1 MAWPWLL
8 SVVDACIK
16 TSILDFIQTSLW
28 LAAAIHFAMTSPCV
42 PGSVRAVPVMQ
53 RTTREALPVLP
64 LALHI
69 PTWTVASLTA
79 GAAFL
84 GAAAATAALVS
95 RARRPRQVK
104 PEQPKQLGVSL
115 FKQSSSMWATPFWP
129 LEMG

>member
-42 PGSVRAVPVMQ
+42 PGSVKMVPVMQ

-69 PTWTVASLTA
+69 PTWTAASLTA

-84 GAAAATAALVS
+84 SAATAVVVS
-95 RARRPRQVK
+95 RARPRQVK

-115 FKQSSSMWATPFWP
+115 LKQSSSMWATPFWP